1 MFHPNSKSL
10 VPLFNTCCIGNGY
23 LLFFSLSPVPFGKY
37 WCIIPKLIYIAE
49 EAYQMITGKKIG
61 WEVPAIAI

>member
-1 MFHPNSKSL
+1 M
-10 VPLFNTCCIGNGY
+10 GNGY